1 MNILKQ
7 YSGRINGTF
16 SFFDRI
22 IIKGYL
28 TRFFTFNGAG
38 SYATQCGVKLKD
50 FSAYAQ
56 KVTEEL
62 KKSIQEY
69 TEASGRPLVYVPSPK
84 ESKEDIAIKA
94 LQDNPIEE
102 GLICTISSVEECFSL
117 QPIKNK
123 IGLLELKRTK
133 RKCLHYYFYLLD
145 KKLGFMYVR
154 LQSWFPFEMQIYING
169 REMMKN
175 IFDKNHII
183 YSMYDNSF
191 SSISDIRKAQ
201 RLADK
206 MADNAKNLCRQFDKL
221 ALTLN
226 PYLKTFIEK
235 NGEGYR
241 WYLWQCEYATD
252 IMFKSRKDLE
262 DIYPSLVDHAF
273 YDFSCTDIFTFMG
286 RKLNPNYQGE
296 AVTDYKKRPEGWR
309 VKFKLNSNHLKFY
322 DKSNCLRVEMTINH
336 PADFKIFKEVQSKN
350 GEKSKKWVPMGKAL
364 SNLYRYAQIGKEC
377 NNRLITA
384 MEGIVPVK
392 SVIEKIERVTGKKT
406 VEGKTVTGMNVWN
419 KEIYRQFQIIS
430 DGRFLIH
437 GFRNADVRDILFPEI
452 MDQKKRSAKTSRL
465 FRKLRDQNLIKKVPR
480 SSRYQLTKS
489 GRQIIG
495 GLIHI
500 REHMYPE
507 AVAKVMSS

>member
-7 YSGRINGTF
+7 YSDRINGTF

-28 TRFFTFNGAG
+28 NRFFTVNGAG
-38 SYATQCGVKLKD
+38 SYASQCGVKLKD

-56 KVTEEL
+56 NVTEEL
-62 KKSIQEY
+62 KKNVQDY
-69 TEASGRPLVYVPSPK
+69 TKAAGRPLEYVPSPK
-84 ESKEDIAIKA
+84 ESKEDIAIRA
-94 LQDNPIEE
+94 LQEKPIEE
-102 GLICTISSVEECFSL
+102 GLICTISAVEECYSL

-154 LQSWFPFEMQIYING
+154 LQTWFPFEMQIYING

-175 IFDKNHII
+175 IFEKNGITF
-183 YSMYDNSF
+183 SMYDNSF
-191 SSISDIRKAQ
+191 SSISDIKKAQ
-201 RLADK
+201 RLADR

-226 PYLKTFIEK
+226 PYLKTLIGI

-241 WYLWQCEYATD
+241 WYLCQCEYATD

-273 YDFSCTDIFTFMG
+273 YDFSCTDIFTFLG
-286 RKLNPNYQGE
+286 RKLNQNFQGE

-322 DKSNCLRVEMTINH
+322 DKANCLRVETTINN
-336 PADFKIFKEVQSKN
+336 PSEFKIFKEVMRDGCS
-350 GEKSKKWVPMGKAL
+350 SKKWVPMGKSL

-377 NNRLITA
+377 NTRLINA

-392 SVIEKIERVTGKKT
+392 SVIEKIEHVTGKKK
-406 VEGKTVTGMNVWN
+406 VKGKNVTGMNVWN
-419 KEIYRQFQIIS
+419 KDVYRQLQIIS

-437 GFRNADVRDILFPEI
+437 GFRNADLRDLLFPEVK
-452 MDQKKRSAKTSRL
+452 DPKKRSAKTSRF
-465 FRKLRDQNLIKKVPR
+465 FRKLRDQNIIKKVPR

-489 GRQIIG
+489 GRQITG

-507 AVAKVMSS
+507 AVAKIMSS